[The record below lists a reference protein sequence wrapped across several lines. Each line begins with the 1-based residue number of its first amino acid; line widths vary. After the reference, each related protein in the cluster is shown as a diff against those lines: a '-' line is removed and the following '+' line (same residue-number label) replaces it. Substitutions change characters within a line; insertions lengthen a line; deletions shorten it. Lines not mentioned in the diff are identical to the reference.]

1 MIRNRE
7 GWRLSPVWVL
17 PVLAVE
23 LSLVSTSGG
32 SEPPVTPG
40 PVLHTQ
46 HEHTHASPPIKKR
59 KKETK
64 TKENLFFF
72 TFILFTKEKQQTY
85 MNSTVMKYY
94 IIEDSGGTEHF

>member
-1 MIRNRE
+1 METQPIRA
-7 GWRLSPVWVL
+7 L

-23 LSLVSTSGG
+23 LSLVPTSGG

-59 KKETK
+59 EKLKPKKTFLSLP
-64 TKENLFFF
+64 LFYSLKKINKH
-72 TFILFTKEKQQTY
+72 T
-85 MNSTVMKYY
+85 
-94 IIEDSGGTEHF
+94 

>member
-1 MIRNRE
+1 M
-7 GWRLSPVWVL
+7 LL
-17 PVLAVE
+17 PQL
-23 LSLVSTSGG
+23 
-32 SEPPVTPG
+32 
-40 PVLHTQ
+40 
-46 HEHTHASPPIKKR
+46 KKER

-94 IIEDSGGTEHF
+94 IIEDRGGTEHF